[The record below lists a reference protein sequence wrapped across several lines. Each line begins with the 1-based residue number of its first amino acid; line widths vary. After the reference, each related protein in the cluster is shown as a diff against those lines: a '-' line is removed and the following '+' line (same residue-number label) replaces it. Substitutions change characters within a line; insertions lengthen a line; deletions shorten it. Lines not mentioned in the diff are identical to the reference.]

1 MATVLE
7 GEGVSE
13 EWMREQLGEWLATQ
27 GAPIFILKPVPLEH
41 LLLQGVQT
49 KIISG
54 WLFHIISLNT

>member
-7 GEGVSE
+7 VEGVSE

-41 LLLQGVQT
+41 LF
-49 KIISG
+49 KIN
-54 WLFHIISLNT
+54 FVARCTNKNH

>member
-27 GAPIFILKPVPLEH
+27 GGAHFYS
-41 LLLQGVQT
+41 QT
-49 KIISG
+49 STFRTLI
-54 WLFHIISLNT
+54 